1 MRAVTFLRRVARS
14 RKTLSASHNDPHVST
29 DTTVTEYQNAEM
41 FLLKEVQRECF
52 GEVIACLSTG
62 KRLPRTSSIISLCP
76 ILDNDGLLRV
86 GGRISR
92 IKGYIPSS
100 ETNPVILPKGHH
112 ISVLLI
118 RHHHEAVTHQGR
130 HLTEGAVRSA
140 GLWIIGAKRM
150 ITSMIHNCVMCRKL
164 RRSTEYQ
171 KMADLPQDRIT
182 PGPPFTSVGVDAFGP
197 WQVLTRR
204 TRGGA
209 AHSKRWGILFTCL
222 TTRAVHLEVVEEMT
236 SSSFINALRRF
247 VSLRGP
253 VKLFRSD
260 RGTNFIGATD
270 DLQIDALNVEDGAVQ
285 DFLHKSG
292 ITWIFNAPHAS
303 HMGGVWERMIGLTR
317 RILDSILLDPKTKP
331 LTHETLVT
339 FMAEASAIINARPIT
354 QVSTDPDSPMILRPS
369 TLLTGKVDYAPTITG
384 NAFKCSQIL
393 SGSFGGRATCKNCR
407 HGASGMMTDRIL
419 RLTM

>member
-1 MRAVTFLRRVARS
+1 M
-14 RKTLSASHNDPHVST
+14 
-29 DTTVTEYQNAEM
+29 
-41 FLLKEVQRECF
+41 
-52 GEVIACLSTG
+52 
-62 KRLPRTSSIISLCP
+62 
-76 ILDNDGLLRV
+76 
-86 GGRISR
+86 
-92 IKGYIPSS
+92 
-100 ETNPVILPKGHH
+100 
-112 ISVLLI
+112 
-118 RHHHEAVTHQGR
+118 
-130 HLTEGAVRSA
+130 
-140 GLWIIGAKRM
+140 
-150 ITSMIHNCVMCRKL
+150 
-164 RRSTEYQ
+164 
-171 KMADLPQDRIT
+171 
-182 PGPPFTSVGVDAFGP
+182 
-197 WQVLTRR
+197 LTRR

-270 DLQIDALNVEDGAVQ
+270 DLRIDALNVEDGAVQ

-369 TLLTGKVDYAPTITG
+369 TLLTGKIDYVPAIADSFYIKDIYRANWKRVQVLADTFWQLWRKGYLQELQTRRKWHEDRPNLKVGDVVIMKDQSAHRNEWPLG
-384 NAFKCSQIL
+384 IISDAFESDDGKVRKVSI
-393 SGSFGGRATCKNCR
+393 RTCKDGKSATYVRPINEVVLLI
-407 HGASGMMTDRIL
+407 D
-419 RLTM
+419 